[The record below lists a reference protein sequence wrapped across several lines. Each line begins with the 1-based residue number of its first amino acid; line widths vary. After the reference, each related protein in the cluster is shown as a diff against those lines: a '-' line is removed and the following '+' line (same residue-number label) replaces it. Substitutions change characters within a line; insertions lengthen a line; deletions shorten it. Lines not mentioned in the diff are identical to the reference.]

1 VPPPLLLSVC
11 RFAGVNVTQGVVKK
25 AGIQN
30 QLSAK
35 YYGLVGLA
43 SLEALKTGG
52 APPPA
57 LAGE

>member
-1 VPPPLLLSVC
+1 VTPPLLLLPLP
-11 RFAGVNVTQGVVKK
+11 GVNQTQGVVKK
-25 AGIQN
+25 AGIQ
-30 QLSAK
+30 SHIASK
-35 YYGLVGLA
+35 YYALVGLA